1 MQYIDDDDEALSQI
15 REKQI
20 FERKEKKKRMNLSA
34 LHVFLYTVSKVKRR
48 TSFHSRDLVLTVGGF
63 QIVLKRT
70 KT

>member
-20 FERKEKKKRMNLSA
+20 FERTEKKKRMNLSA